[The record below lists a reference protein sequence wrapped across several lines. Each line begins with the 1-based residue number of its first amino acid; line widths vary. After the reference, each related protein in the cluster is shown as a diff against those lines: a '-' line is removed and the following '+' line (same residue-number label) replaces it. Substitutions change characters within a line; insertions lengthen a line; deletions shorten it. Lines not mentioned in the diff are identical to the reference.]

1 MNEIRRIGVVGAGA
15 WGTTLGLVAHRAGS
29 SAIVWAFEPDV
40 AEAINTRH
48 ENPYLRGVALDPAL
62 RATHRLDDLADADA
76 LLLVAPAQHLRGLGT
91 ELSRNVPDGI
101 PAVICAKGIEIA
113 TGKLLRDVVAET
125 LPRSPVAVL
134 SGPTFAAEVARGLP
148 AAVTLACG
156 DDGLAGALIAALG
169 APAFRPYLSADLTGA
184 QVGGAVKNVLAIAS
198 GIVTGRAL
206 GDSARAALITRGMAE
221 MLRLGEALGGER
233 ETLMGLSGLGDL
245 VLTCTSATSRNMQLG
260 IALGEGRARPGAA
273 AHASVAE
280 GVTTA
285 AAVSVLAARLD
296 IDMPISAAVDAVVN
310 HGAAIDETIRALMD
324 RPFRAETD
332 V

>member
-1 MNEIRRIGVVGAGA
+1 MNAIRRIGIVGAGA
-15 WGTTLGLVAHRAGS
+15 WGTTLGLVAGRAGS
-29 SAIVWAFEPDV
+29 SATVWAFEPDV

-48 ENPYLRGVALDPAL
+48 ENPYLHGVELDPAL
-62 RATHRLDDLADADA
+62 RATHRLGDLADADA
-76 LLLVAPAQHLRGLGT
+76 LLLVTPAQHLRGICT
-91 ELSRNVPDGI
+91 ELSRMAPDGI

-113 TGKLLRDVVAET
+113 TGKLLSDVVAET
-125 LPRSPVAVL
+125 MPRSPVAVL
-134 SGPTFAAEVARGLP
+134 SGPTFAAEVARGQP
-148 AAVTLACG
+148 AAVTLACA

-169 APAFRPYLSADLTGA
+169 APAFRPYRSTDQTGA

-245 VLTCTSATSRNMQLG
+245 VLTCTSATSRNMRLG
-260 IALGEGRARPGAA
+260 IALGEERPPAA
-273 AHASVAE
+273 TAHAAVAE
-280 GVTTA
+280 GVATA

-296 IDMPISAAVDAVVN
+296 VDMPICAAVDAVVN
-310 HGAAIDETIRALMD
+310 HGAAIDGTIRALMD

-332 V
+332 A